1 MTSRE
6 RRFMGGCHCGA
17 VRFEVVLDL
26 RARVES
32 CMCAM
37 CVKSGVRAVWVPEQA
52 FALGSGMDRLRDYR
66 FGSGAVHHYFCERC
80 GVRSF
85 TEAADGEGYCVNL
98 ACLDEVEGV
107 FPARP
112 SSRSAGV
119 ATHVHGVL
127 DASCQDALVAEAHVG
142 SHSLEAL
149 VVRSG

>member
-1 MTSRE
+1 MIGRE

-37 CVKSGVRAVWVPEQA
+37 CVKSGVRAVWVPEAA
-52 FALGSGMDRLRDYR
+52 FELTTGMDDLRDYR
-66 FGSGAVHHYFCERC
+66 FGSGAVHHYFCGHC

-98 ACLDEVEGV
+98 ACLDDGDANFRV
-107 FPARP
+107 RR
-112 SSRSAGV
+112 SSRVAGA

-127 DASCQDALVAEAHVG
+127 GASRPGALVAEAHVG
-142 SHSLEAL
+142 SHSVEAL